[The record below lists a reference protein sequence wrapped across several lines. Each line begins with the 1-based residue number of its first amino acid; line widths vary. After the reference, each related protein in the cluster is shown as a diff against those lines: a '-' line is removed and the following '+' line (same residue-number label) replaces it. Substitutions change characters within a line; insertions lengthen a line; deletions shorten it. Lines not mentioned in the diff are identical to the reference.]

1 MSHNIRPQTIALTLA
16 VAALLAL
23 LAWRAA
29 SSQEG
34 GRTGPV
40 VLAAASM
47 HDALEDAADAWAE
60 QGAEQGAGQGHARP
74 VLSFAASSAAARQIE
89 AGAPADLF
97 VSADEEW
104 MDELEGQ
111 DLLVE
116 GSRAVLATN
125 RLVLIA
131 PAGSRIGI
139 EPGPGFPLADALE
152 GGRLAVAET
161 GSVPAGRY
169 AKAALVNL
177 GVWED
182 VADRLAP
189 AENVRA
195 ALQLVA
201 RGAAP
206 LGITYASDALSE
218 PAVEVVGEFPAASHP
233 PIRYPLALVAAGG
246 HPQAE
251 AFRGFLLS
259 PEGAAILARH
269 GFGPADRD

>member
-1 MSHNIRPQTIALTLA
+1 MSHIIRPQTIALTLA

-29 SSQEG
+29 PSQEG
-34 GRTGPV
+34 DRAGPV

-47 HDALEDAADAWAE
+47 HDALEDAADAWE
-60 QGAEQGAGQGHARP
+60 GQGAGQGHARP

-104 MDELEGQ
+104 MDELESQ

-131 PAGSRIGI
+131 PAGSNVEIAP
-139 EPGPGFPLADALE
+139 EPGFALADALE
-152 GGRLAVAET
+152 SGRLAVAET
-161 GSVPAGRY
+161 ESVPAGRY
-169 AKAALVNL
+169 AKAALVDL
-177 GVWED
+177 GVWNK

-206 LGITYASDALSE
+206 LGITYASDALAE
-218 PAVEVVGEFPAASHP
+218 PAVKVLGEFPAASHP
-233 PIRYPLALVAAGG
+233 PIRYPLALVAAGD

-269 GFGPADRD
+269 GFGPAERD

>member
-1 MSHNIRPQTIALTLA
+1 MSHIIRPQTIALTLA

-23 LAWRAA
+23 LAWQAA
-29 SSQEG
+29 PSQEG
-34 GRTGPV
+34 DERAGPI

-47 HDALEDAADAWAE
+47 HDALEDAADAWVR
-60 QGAEQGAGQGHARP
+60 QGHARP

-104 MDELEGQ
+104 MDELEGR

-116 GSRAVLATN
+116 GSREVLATN

-131 PAGSRIGI
+131 PAGSNAEIA
-139 EPGPGFPLADALE
+139 PQPGFALAEALE

-161 GSVPAGRY
+161 ESVPAGRY
-169 AKAALVNL
+169 AKAALVEL
-177 GVWED
+177 GVWNE

-206 LGITYASDALSE
+206 LGITYASDALAS
-218 PAVEVVGEFPAASHP
+218 PGVKALGEFPAGSHP

-259 PEGAAILARH
+259 PQGAAILARH
-269 GFGPADRD
+269 GFGPAERD

>member
-1 MSHNIRPQTIALTLA
+1 MSHIIRPQTIALTLA
-16 VAALLAL
+16 MVALLAL
-23 LAWRAA
+23 LAWQAA
-29 SSQEG
+29 VPQDRDAG
-34 GRTGPV
+34 TGPV

-47 HDALEDAADAWAE
+47 HDALEDAADAW
-60 QGAEQGAGQGHARP
+60 AGQGHARP

-104 MDELEGQ
+104 MDELERRG
-111 DLLVE
+111 LLVPS
-116 GSRAVLATN
+116 SRAVLASN

-131 PAGSRIGI
+131 PAASDLRIA
-139 EPGPGFPLADALE
+139 PAPGFPLVPALD

-169 AKAALVNL
+169 ARAALTRL
-177 GVWED
+177 GMWND
-182 VADRLAP
+182 VSDRLAP

-218 PAVEVVGEFPAASHP
+218 PAVRVVGEFPADSHP

-251 AFRGFLLS
+251 AFRAFLLS
-259 PEGAAILARH
+259 PAGAAILARH